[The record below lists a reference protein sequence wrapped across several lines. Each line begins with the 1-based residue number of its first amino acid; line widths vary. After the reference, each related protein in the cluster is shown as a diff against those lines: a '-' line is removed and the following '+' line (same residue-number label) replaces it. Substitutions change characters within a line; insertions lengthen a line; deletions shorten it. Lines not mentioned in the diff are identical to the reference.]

1 MAGEEVELKAMAT
14 VVSNLLAGSILKDAL
29 VTKIHPFPAQV
40 DLKSVMSALMMLKEV
55 AFEIVM
61 TALDLAGLTL
71 IPVMLASMLKIAE
84 EEVELKAMATVESNL
99 LAGYILNDAVVTT
112 MHPFPVQVDLKLLML
127 ALMML
132 KELVL

>member
-1 MAGEEVELKAMAT
+1 MKAMAT

-29 VTKIHPFPAQV
+29 VTKIHPFLAQV
-40 DLKSVMSALMMLKEV
+40 DLKLVMSALMMLKEV
-55 AFEIVM
+55 AFEMVM
-61 TALDLAGLTL
+61 TTLDLAGLTL

-99 LAGYILNDAVVTT
+99 LAGYILKDAVVTT

>member
-1 MAGEEVELKAMAT
+1 MKAMAT
-14 VVSNLLAGSILKDAL
+14 VVSNLLVGSILKDAL

-40 DLKSVMSALMMLKEV
+40 DLKSVMSAMLKEV
-55 AFEIVM
+55 AFEMVM

-99 LAGYILNDAVVTT
+99 LAGYILKDAVVTT

-132 KELVL
+132 KEVVL

>member
-1 MAGEEVELKAMAT
+1 
-14 VVSNLLAGSILKDAL
+14 
-29 VTKIHPFPAQV
+29 
-40 DLKSVMSALMMLKEV
+40 
-55 AFEIVM
+55 M
-61 TALDLAGLTL
+61 TALDLVGLTL